1 MKRIGLSLIILLL
14 LSACAAAQPAPTST
28 PLPPTKLSPTSI
40 PESSVISEST
50 EPFLITFNGE
60 GCVSEVPEALPLGK
74 HSFLFVNDTDSR
86 LALWIAGFPEDVNY
100 KDLLDKQPRPGEY
113 FAADDLL
120 DRQSEFGWYFLAPYD
135 FRLPAKLV
143 DRSND
148 PSEGR
153 FYTFLFYE
161 EGEYSHALAGVNLDA
176 LWFCA
181 PFHIIGDS
189 PSG

>member
-14 LSACAAAQPAPTST
+14 LSACAAAQPAPTSMAT
-28 PLPPTKLSPTSI
+28 PIAELPPTTI
-40 PESSVISEST
+40 PESSAAHEA
-50 EPFLITFNGE
+50 PAPYLITFTGE
-60 GCVSEVPEALPLGK
+60 GCVSEVPETLPLGK
-74 HSFLFVNDTDSR
+74 HSFLFVNETESR
-86 LALWIAGFPEDVNY
+86 LALWIAGLPEDVSY
-100 KDLLDKQPRPGEY
+100 KDLLDKQPGPGEY
-113 FAADDLL
+113 FSTDDLM

-135 FRLPAKLV
+135 LRLPAKLV

-161 EGEYSHALAGVNLDA
+161 EGEYSHALGGLNLDA